1 MLVIWG
7 MKLFLLLLASLIS
20 ASHVYSADTVRVMTY
35 NVLKF
40 SQDNVDGRIPN
51 FARIVDSI
59 RPDVMVCQ
67 EVDDAS
73 MGPLF
78 VADVFTWAPFAG
90 TPFIDGPDTDCQL
103 FYDQLKFDFI
113 SQRRITTELRDI
125 AEFTLAT
132 RPSNDLPPDTIVF
145 YGCHLKA
152 SDGSSNEAQRGRET
166 AAMMAEMTD
175 HEYAIICGDMNVYG
189 PNETAYRNITGTTA
203 TRTFTDPLG
212 SNWQRNN
219 ANFARWYTQCTRA
232 NLVSSCGGGV
242 DGGLDDRFDFI
253 FVSEQLTQR
262 VVPTTYTHFGN
273 DGVPRLNESI
283 NNPTNRL
290 VSQAMADALLCAS
303 DHLPVFVDVVVGDV
317 QASVDDH
324 GALKPSLRMME
335 SEVMISN
342 CTIGQPIT
350 ITDLSGRIVYRT
362 SASGEVMRI
371 TTSHL
376 PHGLYFLSHSTLS
389 SCLAI

>member
-1 MLVIWG
+1 MKSFLNLLV
-7 MKLFLLLLASLIS
+7 LLLVATDVF
-20 ASHVYSADTVRVMTY
+20 AADTVRVMTY

-40 SQDNVDGRIPN
+40 SADNVDGRIPN
-51 FARIVDSI
+51 FKSIIDSV
-59 RPDVMVCQ
+59 RPDLMVCQ

-78 VADVFTWAPFAG
+78 VADVFTYAPFAA

-103 FYDQLKFDFI
+103 FYDQLKFEFL

-125 AEFTLAT
+125 AEFTVVT
-132 RPSNDLPPDTIVF
+132 KPSDGLPPDTVVL

-152 SDGSSNEAQRGRET
+152 SDGSSEAAQRARET
-166 AAMMAEMTD
+166 AAMMSTMTM
-175 HEYAIICGDMNVYG
+175 HTYAIISGDMNVYG
-189 PNETAYRNITGTTA
+189 PNEPAYRNMTGTTA
-203 TRTFTDPLG
+203 TRTFVDPLG
-212 SNWQRNN
+212 ANWQRNS
-219 ANFARWYTQCTRA
+219 ANFARYYTQCTRA

-253 FVSEQLTQR
+253 FVSEQLGSR
-262 VVPTTYTHFGN
+262 VVPQTYTHFGN

-290 VSQAMADALLCAS
+290 ISQSMADALVCAS
-303 DHLPVFVDVVVGDV
+303 DHLPVFVDVVLGDV
-317 QASVDDH
+317 QASVEDH
-324 GALKPSLRMME
+324 GAVTPSLRVME

-342 CTIGQPIT
+342 CSLGQPIT
-350 ITDLSGRIVYRT
+350 INDVNGRIIYRINAT
-362 SASGEVMRI
+362 SEVMNI

-376 PHGLYFLSHSTLS
+376 PRGIYFLTHSTLS
-389 SCLAI
+389 SPLAI